1 MNPWRAPLVRASDLA
16 WRILVLLALAAVF
29 VWAGI
34 SLAAIVVPTLLAVV
48 IIPVGRPLVELLERR
63 VPSSLAAALVLLL
76 GIAIFAGTGWL
87 MLASIAAN
95 WQALWEGITNAV
107 QVIVDSIDTQIDG
120 LDDAQI
126 AEIQTNLRDL
136 AGTVSTVLVGGVT
149 RSVAIIGS
157 FLVGFFLFLV
167 TFYFGLR
174 DWPLFQ
180 SWLVQTAQPTTQPK
194 AELFLMRFDSV
205 LRSYWKGQAFIGVF
219 DAAALG
225 LGLWLIGVPLAGPI
239 AVLTFV
245 VSFIPYVG
253 AVIATVLAVLV
264 ALGTG
269 GSGDAALTLLLA
281 LFVFNTGENLMRPW
295 LVGDSMK
302 MPTFVVFIASAVGV
316 LLAGAL
322 GAIVAIPLVAMAG
335 EASRIFIDG
344 DTETNA
350 AKPETAPTDSAD

>member
-1 MNPWRAPLVRASDLA
+1 LA

-48 IIPVGRPLVELLERR
+48 VIPVGRPLVELLERR
-63 VPSSLAAALVLLL
+63 VPTSMAAALVLLL
-76 GIAIFAGTGWL
+76 AIAILAGTGWL

-95 WQALWEGITNAV
+95 WQALWEGITEAV

-126 AEIQTNLRDL
+126 TEIQTNLRDL
-136 AGTVSTVLVGGVT
+136 AGTVSTVVVGGAT

-157 FLVGFFLFLV
+157 LLVGLFLFVV

-174 DWPLFQ
+174 DWPRFQ
-180 SWLVQTAQPTTQPK
+180 SWLVQTAQPTTRPK
-194 AELFLMRFDSV
+194 AELFLTRFDVV

-219 DAAALG
+219 DAVALG
-225 LGLWLIGVPLAGPI
+225 LGLWLIGVPLAAPI

-253 AVIATVLAVLV
+253 AAISTLLAVLV

-269 GSGDAALTLLLA
+269 GSGDAMLTLLLA

-295 LVGDSMK
+295 LVGESMK
-302 MPTFVVFIASAVGV
+302 MPTFVVFIASTVGV

-322 GAIVAIPLVAMAG
+322 GAVLAIPLVAMAG
-335 EASRIFIDG
+335 EAWRIFLGEGEDEA
-344 DTETNA
+344 TMEVTVSA
-350 AKPETAPTDSAD
+350 ADSDAGG